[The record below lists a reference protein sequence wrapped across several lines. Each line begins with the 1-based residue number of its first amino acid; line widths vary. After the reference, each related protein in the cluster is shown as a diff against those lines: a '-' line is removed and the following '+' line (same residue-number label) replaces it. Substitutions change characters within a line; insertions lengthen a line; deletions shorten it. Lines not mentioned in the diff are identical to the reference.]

1 MKEDFHTK
9 RGYWGKTWDDVL
21 AFDPDFFEAYTVSD
35 ISFSH
40 SLEFHLTA
48 WLSLRWTEDP
58 DDTVLQ
64 QFSAEPFRE
73 GKNHLSAK
81 EKELIYCAFDACA
94 THMYTPGLKLHMQNA
109 IRYGATPEELM
120 QVLEL
125 ASLIGVH
132 TSMVGAEVLERT
144 LKMGESSS

>member
-1 MKEDFHTK
+1 MGEVSFGSSL
-9 RGYWGKTWDDVL
+9 RPGSIL
-21 AFDPDFFEAYTVSD
+21 AFPPGWNQGYLADD
-35 ISFSH
+35 IN
-40 SLEFHLTA
+40 
-48 WLSLRWTEDP
+48 
-58 DDTVLQ
+58 LQ

-109 IRYGATPEELM
+109 IRYGATSEEIM

-132 TSMVGAEVLERT
+132 SSMVGAEVLERA
-144 LKMGESSS
+144 LKTE

>member
-1 MKEDFHTK
+1 M
-9 RGYWGKTWDDVL
+9 
-21 AFDPDFFEAYTVSD
+21 A
-35 ISFSH
+35 
-40 SLEFHLTA
+40 LT
-48 WLSLRWTEDP
+48 SS
-58 DDTVLQ
+58 Q

-125 ASLIGVH
+125 ASLIGIH
-132 TSMVGAEVLERT
+132 SSMVGAQVLDKA
-144 LKMGESSS
+144 LKQGGPHQSLAA